1 MNEEMGTPNPASSS
15 SLVPFLEPES
25 SVNICEDQAN
35 DCFVDECT
43 VETVGATHCARQG
56 KVAIELSPLVVQAI
70 RDWCQT
76 FSRKDLALLI
86 KSKNLETSTAKR
98 KRTDKNPAKYSEVE
112 IEKEISKVDEA
123 GNIIVNK
130 SIAETYILF
139 WSKKLNM
146 LNQEAEM
153 NLEIRRAN
161 EQVLTKTKEHFNDQ
175 LKALEIKLTNTT
187 KLKESYRLQL
197 YRRNNNQKQK
207 DSRDKNKRENKNLLS
222 FVDLEKR
229 AQQKRIERLRKFLLE
244 NIVGYKTKSNR
255 VLSFSERE
263 QILENEIKPAILKL
277 VPYSKMK
284 KQFFFGTTKRLKKC
298 TMAKCRRKAQFCYE
312 GEDVASMCPDHKL
325 SGMILF
331 TAKTQP
337 EGPSPNAS
345 EAVVSPLNCNKLL
358 KKIPQIRRA
367 LQVDLDET
375 LKKRKADMDEKCKRW
390 FVRRISFVSI
400 DTARQV
406 SESNFVKSANSKK
419 RTVRVSKVYASE
431 CGLKL
436 RDFKSAQTKEEDSK
450 IRDHIRSNFCGKVP
464 MVQTCSQLIPK
475 RHGFFN
481 LVEYLA
487 AIFDSYKNSFP
498 DQYRVQFYD
507 EKTGAI
513 IPNVN
518 HVKVA
523 CDGCTRMSCGAAATG
538 GDIKI
543 TNIVLQLA
551 NYPFSIGHND
561 HGFLAACMNCGE
573 NDVWVKLVFYL
584 WERALSPLKSKRNG
598 SYLIHGEETIFW
610 GNGDMKMI
618 EQFYCNGGSN
628 CDMGV
633 GRFQV
638 LLSML
643 NCTAKLVIESFQRI
657 KEASAA
663 TREINFTRNSDFE
676 YQEAPTA
683 TTCCCQT
690 ATTASKKKART
701 QIIMD
706 AHIYFCT

>member
-1 MNEEMGTPNPASSS
+1 M
-15 SLVPFLEPES
+15 
-25 SVNICEDQAN
+25 
-35 DCFVDECT
+35 
-43 VETVGATHCARQG
+43 
-56 KVAIELSPLVVQAI
+56 
-70 RDWCQT
+70 
-76 FSRKDLALLI
+76 
-86 KSKNLETSTAKR
+86 
-98 KRTDKNPAKYSEVE
+98 
-112 IEKEISKVDEA
+112 
-123 GNIIVNK
+123 
-130 SIAETYILF
+130 
-139 WSKKLNM
+139 
-146 LNQEAEM
+146 
-153 NLEIRRAN
+153 
-161 EQVLTKTKEHFNDQ
+161 
-175 LKALEIKLTNTT
+175 
-187 KLKESYRLQL
+187 
-197 YRRNNNQKQK
+197 
-207 DSRDKNKRENKNLLS
+207 
-222 FVDLEKR
+222 
-229 AQQKRIERLRKFLLE
+229 
-244 NIVGYKTKSNR
+244 
-255 VLSFSERE
+255 
-263 QILENEIKPAILKL
+263 
-277 VPYSKMK
+277 
-284 KQFFFGTTKRLKKC
+284 
-298 TMAKCRRKAQFCYE
+298 
-312 GEDVASMCPDHKL
+312 
-325 SGMILF
+325 
-331 TAKTQP
+331 
-337 EGPSPNAS
+337 
-345 EAVVSPLNCNKLL
+345 
-358 KKIPQIRRA
+358 
-367 LQVDLDET
+367 DLDET

-475 RHGFFN
+475 RYGFFN
-481 LVEYLA
+481 LLEYLA

-551 NYPFSIGHND
+551 NYPLSVGRTD
-561 HGFLAACMNCGE
+561 HRFLAACMNCGE

-643 NCTAKLVIESFQRI
+643 NCTAKLVIEDSKSQVPEMIRDVNGCTYVVAKYMDFESNKAFFDENFIAFKAKHAAARAQ
-657 KEASAA
+657 ASADIHPHKLFLDCVHGI
-663 TREINFTRNSDFE
+663 RETSYNAMNN
-676 YQEAPTA
+676 
-683 TTCCCQT
+683 
-690 ATTASKKKART
+690 
-701 QIIMD
+701 
-706 AHIYFCT
+706 CTGFPK